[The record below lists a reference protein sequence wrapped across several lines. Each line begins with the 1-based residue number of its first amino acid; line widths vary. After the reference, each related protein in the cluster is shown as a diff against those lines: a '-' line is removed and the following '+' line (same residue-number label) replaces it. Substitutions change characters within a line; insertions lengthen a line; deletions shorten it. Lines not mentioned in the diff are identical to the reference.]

1 MLDLLSSSKWD
12 PKQLCQSWKPTDSGE
27 TTTPFRELIKYM
39 PGNVNSFSN
48 LRHLIR
54 SQICVCVTVTG
65 DKFSPF
71 ALAMPCPY
79 QKIRKRAWSHL
90 PMCGESAVFIWGI

>member
-1 MLDLLSSSKWD
+1 VLDLLSSSKWD
-12 PKQLCQSWKPTDSGE
+12 PKQLCQSWECTDSSE

-65 DKFSPF
+65 AKFFPLCTGNALSLPKNQEKGLVTF
-71 ALAMPCPY
+71 AHV
-79 QKIRKRAWSHL
+79 W
-90 PMCGESAVFIWGI
+90 